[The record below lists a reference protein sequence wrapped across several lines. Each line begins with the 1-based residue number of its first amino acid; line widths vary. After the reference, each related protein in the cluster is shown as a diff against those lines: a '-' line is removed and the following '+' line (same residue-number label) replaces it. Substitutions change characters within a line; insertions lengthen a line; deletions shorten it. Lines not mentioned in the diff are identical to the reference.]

1 MAAEVK
7 DAYAIAIVREGM
19 DDERTIRLK
28 EPVDG
33 QLLQIAR
40 ATSVMQR
47 AGGNGAAMM
56 NAVAR
61 CMDVLLALIES
72 DADRFWM
79 DEGLTQGTLE
89 VDDMKPLMDAL
100 GHVINADEDMPA
112 PRAAKRTQRAV
123 NGRR

>member
-100 GHVINADEDMPA
+100 GQVINTDEDMPA

>member
-1 MAAEVK
+1 VAAEVK
-7 DAYAIAIVREGM
+7 DAYAIAIVREGA

-100 GHVINADEDMPA
+100 GQVINADEDMPA

>member
-79 DEGLTQGTLE
+79 DEGLTQGALE